1 VEIDEDVAVLARLG
15 KRIRY
20 LRRSRKWTQHRLAAE
35 AKLHRNYLGG
45 IERGERNPTVT
56 NLARIAKALD
66 VPLASLFEDDT
77 R

>member
-1 VEIDEDVAVLARLG
+1 MEDGDAATLERLG
-15 KRIRY
+15 KRIRH

-56 NLARIAKALD
+56 NLARIAKALG

-77 R
+77 PT